1 MRIWPGRAYPLGATW
16 DGAGVNFALFAEHA
30 TKVEL
35 CLFDS
40 ADAQRESQRI
50 GLRHQTDLVWH
61 AYLPEVLPGQLYG
74 YRVYG
79 PYEPAKGH
87 RFNPHKLL
95 LDPYA
100 RAITGQPAWCSAHYG
115 YVPGEEV
122 EDFSCSIEDSGPVSP
137 KCVVVDNA
145 FDWQGSA
152 RPRTPWSR
160 TVMYEVHVKGFT
172 HTHPEVPEIDRAQYR
187 TGDGPCVDAF
197 RNGEPYGIESTSQ
210 PGRWQAF
217 RDSALRHGVRST
229 LSLPLIAN
237 AEPIGAL
244 NLYAEVEHAFDEETQ
259 HVAELFASQAA
270 FVLVNAQAYW
280 DARTLSEN
288 LTQAMASRA
297 EIEQAKG
304 IIMSNTRC
312 TQDEA
317 FELLKNQS
325 QILII
330 KVRELAAEIVRNNR
344 KGGPEGV
351 IDEVERRAPDGF
363 ADIDEVLSRSER
375 EAIVK
380 GYAQLAG
387 FAKDQ
392 VNRSE
397 GASRA
402 RPSRGSRR

>member
-1 MRIWPGRAYPLGATW
+1 LFHQAAAALTRYFIADQTLGDTLHQIAELTIQAIPAVDHAGITMLIDGKLATS
-16 DGAGVNFALFAEHA
+16 VF
-30 TKVEL
+30 
-35 CLFDS
+35 
-40 ADAQRESQRI
+40 
-50 GLRHQTDLVWH
+50 
-61 AYLPEVLPGQLYG
+61 
-74 YRVYG
+74 
-79 PYEPAKGH
+79 
-87 RFNPHKLL
+87 
-95 LDPYA
+95 
-100 RAITGQPAWCSAHYG
+100 
-115 YVPGEEV
+115 
-122 EDFSCSIEDSGPVSP
+122 
-137 KCVVVDNA
+137 
-145 FDWQGSA
+145 
-152 RPRTPWSR
+152 
-160 TVMYEVHVKGFT
+160 
-172 HTHPEVPEIDRAQYR
+172 THPEVPEIDRAQYR

-304 IIMSNTRC
+304 IIMSTTRC

-325 QILII
+325 QILNI
-330 KVRELAAEIVRNNR
+330 KVRELAAEIVRNTA
-344 KGGPEGV
+344 
-351 IDEVERRAPDGF
+351 RR
-363 ADIDEVLSRSER
+363 S
-375 EAIVK
+375 
-380 GYAQLAG
+380 
-387 FAKDQ
+387 
-392 VNRSE
+392 
-397 GASRA
+397 
-402 RPSRGSRR
+402 PSTD